1 MSSTDIQYAACYT
14 EHGIHA
20 FDVDMHQP
28 GRYSA
33 FCLCGKSYGLGR
45 NIAFGVTTEFN
56 PDSPSACAECVKRV
70 RALLLDVPG
79 WTQDCDVCGKALG
92 ASAFL
97 PDGRRKSGRR
107 STCTACVDQDRA
119 ARKRLME
126 ELRQITYREAGRLR
140 YEAETAENV
149 RCLNHA
155 LTRFNLTL
163 VCPEDAGELLM
174 TAEGRRSL
182 LCLSCGWSGDVPHE
196 IASALHYLS
205 FAKDEHV
212 AMLRP
217 SGNPKNQ
224 GAES

>member
-45 NIAFGVTTEFN
+45 NIAFSVTTEFN
-56 PDSPSACAECVKRV
+56 PDSSSACAECVKRV

-119 ARKRLME
+119 AARGARGR
-126 ELRQITYREAGRLR
+126 RQDGERIGRLDPL
-140 YEAETAENV
+140 YAV
-149 RCLNHA
+149 RTVFQTPVNSFPDSSGQQKA
-155 LTRFNLTL
+155 QPRRTIFRSG
-163 VCPEDAGELLM
+163 PR
-174 TAEGRRSL
+174 GRRVACEPHMPNGSL
-182 LCLSCGWSGDVPHE
+182 
-196 IASALHYLS
+196 
-205 FAKDEHV
+205 
-212 AMLRP
+212 
-217 SGNPKNQ
+217 
-224 GAES
+224 